1 METIMKICATILVV
15 LIGLVAS
22 GSLSAAEEMHPT
34 YEGSKAFQQMKQ
46 LAGNWEGTMDMGKGP
61 EKVTASYRVTSAGST
76 LVETVFEDTPMEM
89 VTIYHDDKNRRLGLT
104 HYCGLNN
111 RPKMVLIGNS
121 ENTLEFDLA
130 GDAPIDVARE
140 PHMHALTFTFA
151 GRDEM
156 KQHWTQFADGKK
168 LKVAVISYKR
178 VLPGKNP

>member
-1 METIMKICATILVV
+1 MKMHTTILAI

-22 GSLSAAEEMHPT
+22 GSLSVAEEEHPI
-34 YEGSKAFQQMKQ
+34 YEGSQAFQQMKQ
-46 LAGNWEGTMDMGKGP
+46 LAGNWEGTMDMGKGAQ
-61 EKVTASYRVTSAGST
+61 KIRASYRVTSAGSA
-76 LVETVFEDTPMEM
+76 LVETVFEGTPMEM
-89 VTIYHDDKNRRLGLT
+89 VTIYHDDKNRKLSLI

-140 PHMHALTFTFA
+140 PHMHALTLTFA

-156 KQHWTQFADGKK
+156 KQHWTQFADGQKR
-168 LKVAVISYKR
+168 KVVVISYKR
-178 VLPGKNP
+178 VLPGKNL